1 MGSEMCIRDRG
12 KITGLINLTDT
23 IGSGLGPVMTA
34 LFFDMTGN
42 YQTSFLIITCVTC
55 LGLIFSLFLDVN
67 DNEIERSKSES
78 G

>member
-1 MGSEMCIRDRG
+1 M
-12 KITGLINLTDT
+12 
-23 IGSGLGPVMTA
+23 MTA

-42 YQTSFLIITCVTC
+42 YQTSFLIITCITC

-67 DNEIERSKSES
+67 DNEIERSKAES